1 MNPNTACIDSD
12 TLRAQLMA
20 PDPMQRVIAL
30 HSLELEL
37 GHKAALPDARLV
49 GEVQKF
55 TARGIPFY
63 APHGEHYRAWVIR
76 VVDYWERLQSTN
88 SPVGSAN

>member
-1 MNPNTACIDSD
+1 MNLNSTCVDSD

-37 GHKAALPDARLV
+37 DHKAALPDARLA

-63 APHGEHYRAWVIR
+63 APHGEHYRAWVHR
-76 VVDYWERLQSTN
+76 VIDYWERLHSVASG
-88 SPVGSAN
+88 SPG